1 MTIKR
6 LLIIGGTGFIGRNLV
21 IKSIELGYSVT
32 VLSLSNPTRESK
44 LNEVFYIQCDIKN
57 YYDLQQKLTENS
69 FDYVINLGGYV
80 DHSSFLDGGID
91 VMESHFLGVLNILK
105 IIDWKILKRF
115 VQIGSSD
122 EYGNSVA
129 PQNEK
134 MPGSA
139 ISPYSFGK
147 LAVTQLLEM
156 LYRTENFPMVVIRL
170 FLVYGPGQNSERFFP
185 QIINGCLSGDNFP
198 VSMGEQ
204 LRDFCYIDDITRGI
218 LLTLEKNEAIGEV
231 INLGSGNPLSIKQ
244 AIKIIQKTVGKG
256 NPDFGKYSYR
266 VDENMELYADITKA
280 NKILNWQPNVDI
292 NHGLN
297 KTISYFKDQS

>member
-1 MTIKR
+1 MSIER
-6 LLIIGGTGFIGRNLV
+6 LLVIGGTGFIGKNLV

-32 VLSLSNPTRESK
+32 VLSLNDHTGESK
-44 LNEVFYIQCDIKN
+44 LNEVSYIQCDIRSFD
-57 YYDLQQKLTENS
+57 DLQQKLTENS

-80 DHSSFLDGGID
+80 NHSSFLDDGIN
-91 VMESHFLGVLNILK
+91 VIEAHFLGVLNVLK

-115 VQIGSSD
+115 VQIGSSN

-147 LAVTQLLEM
+147 LAVSNLLEM

-170 FLVYGPGQNSERFFP
+170 FLVYGPGQNSGRFFP
-185 QIINGCLSGDNFP
+185 QIINGCLSGNDFP

-218 LLTLEKNEAIGEV
+218 LLTLKNNKAIGEV
-231 INLGSGNPLSIKQ
+231 INLGSGDPLSIMQ
-244 AIKIIQKTVGKG
+244 AIKIIQKIVGKG
-256 NPDFGKYSYR
+256 KPDFGKYSYR
-266 VDENMELYADITKA
+266 ADENMELYADITKA
-280 NKILNWQPNVDI
+280 NKILSWKPNVDI

-297 KTISYFKDQS
+297 KTISYFKEQS

>member
-1 MTIKR
+1 MVIER
-6 LLIIGGTGFIGRNLV
+6 LLVIGGTGFIGRNLV
-21 IKSIELGYSVT
+21 IKSIELSYSVT
-32 VLSLSNPTRESK
+32 VLSLNKPTQELIFNK
-44 LNEVFYIQCDIKN
+44 VCYIQCDIKN

-134 MPGSA
+134 MSGSA

-156 LYRTENFPMVVIRL
+156 LYRTEKFPMVVIRL
-170 FLVYGPGQNSERFFP
+170 FLVYGPGQNSERFLP
-185 QIINGCLSGDNFP
+185 QIINGCLSGDDFP
-198 VSMGEQ
+198 VSKGEQ

-218 LLTLEKNEAIGEV
+218 LLTLENNEAIGEV
-231 INLGSGNPLSIKQ
+231 INLGSGNPLSIKHV
-244 AIKIIQKTVGKG
+244 IKTIQKIVGKG

-266 VDENMELYADITKA
+266 VDENMELYADIQKA

-292 NHGLN
+292 NHGLK
-297 KTISYFKDQS
+297 KTIAYFKEQS

>member
-1 MTIKR
+1 MVTER
-6 LLIIGGTGFIGRNLV
+6 LLVIGGTGFIGKNLV

-32 VLSLSNPTRESK
+32 VLSLNNPTGESK
-44 LNEVFYIQCDIKN
+44 LNEVCYIQCDIRSL
-57 YYDLQQKLTENS
+57 YDLQQKLTENS

-80 DHSSFLDGGID
+80 NHSSFLDGGIN
-91 VMESHFLGVLNILK
+91 VIEAHFLGVLNVLQ

-122 EYGNSVA
+122 EYGDSVA
-129 PQNEK
+129 PQIEK
-134 MPGSA
+134 FPGSA

-147 LAVTQLLEM
+147 LAVTNLLEM
-156 LYRTENFPMVVIRL
+156 LYRTEKFPMVVIRL
-170 FLVYGPGQNSERFFP
+170 FLIYGPGQNSERFFP
-185 QIINGCLSGDNFP
+185 QIINGCLSGNDFP

-218 LLTLEKNEAIGEV
+218 LLTLENNEAIGEV
-231 INLGSGNPLSIKQ
+231 INLGSGDPLSIKH
-244 AIKIIQKTVGKG
+244 AIKIIQKIVGKG

-266 VDENMELYADITKA
+266 VDENMELYANIQKA

-292 NHGLN
+292 YHGLK
-297 KTISYFKDQS
+297 KTIEYFKEQS

>member
-1 MTIKR
+1 MTTKR

-32 VLSLSNPTRESK
+32 VLSLNKPTQELIFNK
-44 LNEVFYIQCDIKN
+44 VCYIQCDIKN

-80 DHSSFLDGGID
+80 DHRSFLDGGID
-91 VMESHFLGVLNILK
+91 VMESHFFGVLNILK

-134 MPGSA
+134 IPGSA

-156 LYRTENFPMVVIRL
+156 LYRTEKFPMVVIRL
-170 FLVYGPGQNSERFFP
+170 FLVYGPGQNSERFLP
-185 QIINGCLSGDNFP
+185 QIINGCLSGDDFP
-198 VSMGEQ
+198 VSKGEQ
-204 LRDFCYIDDITRGI
+204 LRDFCYIDDIIRGI
-218 LLTLEKNEAIGEV
+218 LLTLENNEAIGEV
-231 INLGSGNPLSIKQ
+231 INLGSGNPLSIKHV
-244 AIKIIQKTVGKG
+244 IKNIQKIVGKG

-266 VDENMELYADITKA
+266 VDENMELYADIQKA

-292 NHGLN
+292 NHGLK
-297 KTISYFKDQS
+297 KTIAYFKEQS

>member
-32 VLSLSNPTRESK
+32 VISLNEPLEEYK
-44 LNEVFYIQCDIKN
+44 LNEVCYIQCDITSLD
-57 YYDLQQKLTENS
+57 DLQKKITKNS

-80 DHSSFLDGGID
+80 NHSSFLDGGINVID
-91 VMESHFLGVLNILK
+91 SHFLGVLNVLQ

-134 MPGSA
+134 LSGSA

-156 LYRTENFPMVVIRL
+156 LYRVEKFPMVVLRL
-170 FLVYGPGQNSERFFP
+170 FLVYGPGQNSERFVP
-185 QIINGCLSGDNFP
+185 QIINGCLSGDVFP

-218 LLTLEKNEAIGEV
+218 LLTLENKRAIGEV
-231 INLGSGNPLSIKQ
+231 INLGSGNPLSIKH
-244 AIKIIQKTVGKG
+244 AIKIVQKMVGMG
-256 NPDFGKYSYR
+256 SPDFGKYSYR
-266 VDENMELYADITKA
+266 VDENMELYADIQKA
-280 NKILNWQPNVDI
+280 NKILNWHPNVNI
-292 NHGLN
+292 RQGLN
-297 KTISYFKDQS
+297 KTIEYFKEQS